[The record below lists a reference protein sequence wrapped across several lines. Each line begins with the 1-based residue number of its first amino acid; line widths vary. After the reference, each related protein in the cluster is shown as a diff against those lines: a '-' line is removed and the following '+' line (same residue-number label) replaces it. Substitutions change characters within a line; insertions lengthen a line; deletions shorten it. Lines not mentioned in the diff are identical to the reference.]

1 MNDAFAWYRASGFL
15 DDAADKS
22 TVLAHVLAWRR
33 HPISEHLH
41 EATWPWINRRL
52 AMNVLLV
59 DDHALVRA
67 GICYLINQIDGFTV
81 VGEASNNLDAMEMVH
96 QLKPGVVIT
105 DITLGEE
112 SGLDLLEPIQA
123 TSPRTRVV
131 ILSMHASE
139 ELVAEALRKGASA
152 YLLKESAPSELD
164 IALNAVIKGDNYLSP
179 SVSRKVIDR
188 FIRPANVAD
197 KSLEMLTPRQQQIL
211 TMIASRKS
219 TKEIAYELDL
229 SEKTI
234 AAHRAQIMERT
245 GVRDLV
251 GLVLFAV
258 KHGLVEKPN

>member
-1 MNDAFAWYRASGFL
+1 
-15 DDAADKS
+15 
-22 TVLAHVLAWRR
+22 
-33 HPISEHLH
+33 
-41 EATWPWINRRL
+41 
-52 AMNVLLV
+52 MNVVLV

-67 GICYLINQIDGFTV
+67 GISNLINQLGGFVV
-81 VGEASNNLDAMEMVH
+81 VGEASTRMDAMELVR
-96 QLKPGVVIT
+96 QLRPHIVVA

-112 SGLDLLEPIQA
+112 SGLDLLEPIRQA
-123 TSPRTRVV
+123 SPATRVI

-139 ELVAEALRKGASA
+139 ELVAEALRRGAAS
-152 YLLKESAPSELD
+152 YLLKESAPSELE
-164 IALNAVIKGDNYLSP
+164 IALQAVGRGDSYLSP
-179 SVSRKVIDR
+179 SVSKKMIER
-188 FIRPANVAD
+188 FVRPPTVAPKALD
-197 KSLEMLTPRQQQIL
+197 MLTARQQQIL

-258 KHGLVEKPN
+258 KHGLVQKPE

>member
-1 MNDAFAWYRASGFL
+1 
-15 DDAADKS
+15 
-22 TVLAHVLAWRR
+22 
-33 HPISEHLH
+33 
-41 EATWPWINRRL
+41 
-52 AMNVLLV
+52 MNVVLV

-67 GICYLINQIDGFTV
+67 GISNLINQIDGFVV
-81 VGEASNNLDAMEMVH
+81 VGEASSRLDAMIMVR
-96 QLKPGVVIT
+96 QLQPHIVVA

-112 SGLDLLEPIQA
+112 SGLDLLEPIRA
-123 TSPRTRVV
+123 ASPQTRVV

-139 ELVAEALRKGASA
+139 ELVAEALRMGASS
-152 YLLKESAPSELD
+152 YLLKESAPSELE
-164 IALNAVIKGDNYLSP
+164 IALHAVARGDSYLSP
-179 SVSRKVIDR
+179 SVSKKMIDR
-188 FIRPANVAD
+188 FVRPPTVAHKALD
-197 KSLEMLTPRQQQIL
+197 MLTPRQQQIL

-258 KHGLVEKPN
+258 KHGLVKKPE

>member
-1 MNDAFAWYRASGFL
+1 
-15 DDAADKS
+15 
-22 TVLAHVLAWRR
+22 V
-33 HPISEHLH
+33 
-41 EATWPWINRRL
+41 
-52 AMNVLLV
+52 NVVLV

-67 GICYLINQIDGFTV
+67 GISNLINQLGGFVV
-81 VGEASNNLDAMEMVH
+81 VGEASTRMDAMELVR
-96 QLKPGVVIT
+96 QLRPHIVVA

-112 SGLDLLEPIQA
+112 SGLDLLEPIRLA
-123 TSPRTRVV
+123 SPTTRVI

-139 ELVAEALRKGASA
+139 ELVAEALRRGAAS

-164 IALNAVIKGDNYLSP
+164 IALQAVGRGDSYLSP
-179 SVSRKVIDR
+179 SVSKKMIER
-188 FIRPANVAD
+188 FVRPPTVAPKALD
-197 KSLEMLTPRQQQIL
+197 MLTARQQQIL

-258 KHGLVEKPN
+258 KHGLVQKPE